1 MKVIQFGIGGVG
13 SWCTEALVRAG
24 IDDLT
29 IVDCDVVSA
38 SNINRQLIATTKTIG
53 MAKVEVMK
61 ERLLDINPD
70 ARITAI
76 KERYCAETADQFN
89 LDEYD
94 YVIDAIDSLADKALL
109 ILRACESEARLISSM
124 GAAGKTNPQKVR
136 VAEFWK
142 VNVCPLA
149 RALRNRFKKAKTFPA
164 KKFMAVY
171 SEELPAQ
178 KIVDSTTL
186 DTGTR
191 LQLKPFVQ
199 VTATFGMHMAAEVI
213 NGGKGER

>member
-124 GAAGKTNPQKVR
+124 GAAGKADPQKVR
-136 VAEFWK
+136 VTEFWK

-213 NGGKGER
+213 NGV

>member
-124 GAAGKTNPQKVR
+124 GAAGKTDPQKVR

-149 RALRNRFKKAKTFPA
+149 RALRNRYKKAKTFPA

-171 SEELPAQ
+171 SEELPTQ
-178 KIVDSTTL
+178 KIDSTTL

-213 NGGKGER
+213 NGV

>member
-76 KERYCAETADQFN
+76 KERYCTETADQFN

-124 GAAGKTNPQKVR
+124 GAAGKTDPQKVR

-164 KKFMAVY
+164 RKFMAVY

-213 NGGKGER
+213 NGGKVER

>member
-61 ERLLDINPD
+61 ERLMDINPD

-76 KERYCAETADQFN
+76 KERYCTETADQFN

-124 GAAGKTNPQKVR
+124 GAAGKTDPQKVR

-149 RALRNRFKKAKTFPA
+149 RVLRNRFKKAKTFPA

>member
-61 ERLLDINPD
+61 ERLMDINPD

-76 KERYCAETADQFN
+76 KERYCTETADQFN

-124 GAAGKTNPQKVR
+124 GAAGKTDPQKVR
-136 VAEFWK
+136 MAEFWK

-149 RALRNRFKKAKTFPA
+149 RALRNRYKKAKTFPA

>member
-61 ERLLDINPD
+61 ERLMDINPD

-76 KERYCAETADQFN
+76 KERYCTETADQFN

-124 GAAGKTNPQKVR
+124 GAAGKTDPQKVR

>member
-29 IVDCDVVSA
+29 IVDCDVVSV

-61 ERLLDINPD
+61 ERLMDINPD

-76 KERYCAETADQFN
+76 KERYCTETADQFN

-124 GAAGKTNPQKVR
+124 GAAGKTDPQKVR

>member
-76 KERYCAETADQFN
+76 KERYCTETADQFN

-124 GAAGKTNPQKVR
+124 GAAGKTDPQKVR

-164 KKFMAVY
+164 RKFMAVY
-171 SEELPAQ
+171 SEELPTQ
-178 KIVDSTTL
+178 KIDSTTL

>member
-24 IDDLT
+24 IDNLT

-124 GAAGKTNPQKVR
+124 GAAGKTDPQKVR

-149 RALRNRFKKAKTFPA
+149 RALRNRYKKAKTFPA

-213 NGGKGER
+213 NGV

>member
-61 ERLLDINPD
+61 ERLMDINPD

-124 GAAGKTNPQKVR
+124 GAAGKTDPQKVR

-149 RALRNRFKKAKTFPA
+149 RALRNRYKKAKTFPA

-178 KIVDSTTL
+178 KIDSTTL

-213 NGGKGER
+213 NGV

>member
-24 IDDLT
+24 IDNLT

-124 GAAGKTNPQKVR
+124 GAAGKTDPQKVR

-178 KIVDSTTL
+178 KIDSTTL

>member
-1 MKVIQFGIGGVG
+1 M
-13 SWCTEALVRAG
+13 
-24 IDDLT
+24 
-29 IVDCDVVSA
+29 
-38 SNINRQLIATTKTIG
+38 
-53 MAKVEVMK
+53 
-61 ERLLDINPD
+61 
-70 ARITAI
+70 
-76 KERYCAETADQFN
+76 
-89 LDEYD
+89 
-94 YVIDAIDSLADKALL
+94 
-109 ILRACESEARLISSM
+109 
-124 GAAGKTNPQKVR
+124 
-136 VAEFWK
+136 AEFWK

-149 RALRNRFKKAKTFPA
+149 RALRNRYKKAKTFPA

-213 NGGKGER
+213 NGV

>member
-61 ERLLDINPD
+61 ERLMDINPD

-76 KERYCAETADQFN
+76 KERYCTETADQFN

-124 GAAGKTNPQKVR
+124 GAAGKTDPQKVR

-164 KKFMAVY
+164 RKFMAVY

>member
-124 GAAGKTNPQKVR
+124 GAAGKADPQKVR

-171 SEELPAQ
+171 SEELPTQ

-213 NGGKGER
+213 NGV

>member
-61 ERLLDINPD
+61 ERLMDINPD

-76 KERYCAETADQFN
+76 KERYCTETADQFN

-124 GAAGKTNPQKVR
+124 GAAGKTDPQKVR

-149 RALRNRFKKAKTFPA
+149 RTLRNRFKKAKTFPA
-164 KKFMAVY
+164 RKFMAVY

-213 NGGKGER
+213 NGGKVER

>member
-76 KERYCAETADQFN
+76 KERYCTETADQFN

-109 ILRACESEARLISSM
+109 ILRACESETRLISSM
-124 GAAGKTNPQKVR
+124 GAAGKTDPQKVR

-178 KIVDSTTL
+178 KIDSTTL

>member
-76 KERYCAETADQFN
+76 KERYCTETADQFN

-124 GAAGKTNPQKVR
+124 GAAGKTDPQKVR

-149 RALRNRFKKAKTFPA
+149 RALRNRYKKAKTFPA

>member
-124 GAAGKTNPQKVR
+124 GAAGKTDPQKVR

>member
-61 ERLLDINPD
+61 ERLMDINPD

-124 GAAGKTNPQKVR
+124 GAAGKTDPQKVR

-149 RALRNRFKKAKTFPA
+149 RALRNRYKKAKTFPA

-171 SEELPAQ
+171 SEELPTQ

>member
-61 ERLLDINPD
+61 ERLMDINPD

-76 KERYCAETADQFN
+76 KERYCTETADQFN

-124 GAAGKTNPQKVR
+124 GAAGKTDPQKVR

-164 KKFMAVY
+164 RKFMAVY

-178 KIVDSTTL
+178 KIDSTTL

-213 NGGKGER
+213 NGGKVER

>member
-29 IVDCDVVSA
+29 IVDCDVVST

-124 GAAGKTNPQKVR
+124 GAAGKTDPQKVR

-191 LQLKPFVQ
+191 LQMKPFVQ

>member
-24 IDDLT
+24 IDNLT

-124 GAAGKTNPQKVR
+124 GAAGKTDPQKVC

-213 NGGKGER
+213 NGV

>member
-61 ERLLDINPD
+61 ERLMDINPD

-76 KERYCAETADQFN
+76 KERYCTETADQFN

-124 GAAGKTNPQKVR
+124 GAAGKTDPQKVR

-149 RALRNRFKKAKTFPA
+149 RALRNRYKKAKTFPA

-213 NGGKGER
+213 NGGKVER

>member
-76 KERYCAETADQFN
+76 KERYCTETADQFN

-124 GAAGKTNPQKVR
+124 GAAGKTDPQKVR

>member
-24 IDDLT
+24 IDNLT

-124 GAAGKTNPQKVR
+124 GAAGKTDPQKVR

-149 RALRNRFKKAKTFPA
+149 RALRNRYKKAKTFPA

-171 SEELPAQ
+171 SEELPTQ
-178 KIVDSTTL
+178 KIDSTTL

-213 NGGKGER
+213 NGV

>member
-149 RALRNRFKKAKTFPA
+149 RALRNRYKKAKTFPA

-171 SEELPAQ
+171 SEELPTQ
-178 KIVDSTTL
+178 KIDSTTL

>member
-76 KERYCAETADQFN
+76 KERYCTETADQFN

-124 GAAGKTNPQKVR
+124 GAAGKTDPQKIR

-178 KIVDSTTL
+178 KIDSTTL

>member
-124 GAAGKTNPQKVR
+124 GAAGKTDPQKVR

-149 RALRNRFKKAKTFPA
+149 RALRNRYKKAKTFPA

-171 SEELPAQ
+171 SEELPTQ
-178 KIVDSTTL
+178 KIDSTTL

>member
-124 GAAGKTNPQKVR
+124 GAAGKTDPQKVR

-149 RALRNRFKKAKTFPA
+149 RALRNRYKKAKTFPA

-213 NGGKGER
+213 NGV

>member
-76 KERYCAETADQFN
+76 KERYCTETADQFN

-124 GAAGKTNPQKVR
+124 GAAGKTDPQKVR

-178 KIVDSTTL
+178 KIVDCTTL

-213 NGGKGER
+213 NGV

>member
-109 ILRACESEARLISSM
+109 ILRACESKARLISSM
-124 GAAGKTNPQKVR
+124 GAAGKTDPQKVR

-178 KIVDSTTL
+178 KIDSTTI

>member
-124 GAAGKTNPQKVR
+124 GAAGKTDPQKVR

-213 NGGKGER
+213 NGV

>member
-61 ERLLDINPD
+61 ERLMDINPD

-124 GAAGKTNPQKVR
+124 GAAGKTDPQKVR

-149 RALRNRFKKAKTFPA
+149 RALRNCFKKAKTFPA

>member
-94 YVIDAIDSLADKALL
+94 YVIDAIDSLADKTLL

-124 GAAGKTNPQKVR
+124 GAAGKTDPQKVR

>member
-76 KERYCAETADQFN
+76 KERYCTETADQFN

-124 GAAGKTNPQKVR
+124 GAAGKTDPQKVR

-164 KKFMAVY
+164 KKFMVVY

>member
-124 GAAGKTNPQKVR
+124 GAAGKTDPQKVR

-164 KKFMAVY
+164 RKFMAVY

>member
-61 ERLLDINPD
+61 ERLMDINPD

-76 KERYCAETADQFN
+76 KERYCAETADLFN

-124 GAAGKTNPQKVR
+124 GAAGKTDPQKVR

-149 RALRNRFKKAKTFPA
+149 RALRNRYKKAKTFPA

-213 NGGKGER
+213 NGV

>member
-124 GAAGKTNPQKVR
+124 GAAGKTDPQKIR

-178 KIVDSTTL
+178 KIVDCTTL

-213 NGGKGER
+213 NGV

>member
-61 ERLLDINPD
+61 ERLMDINPD

-76 KERYCAETADQFN
+76 KERYCTETADQFN

-124 GAAGKTNPQKVR
+124 GAAGKTDPQKVR

-213 NGGKGER
+213 NGGKVER